1 MKLNSTSE
9 LIEKW
14 CSSNKLK
21 LNSDKTTEIIFN
33 ISRHGSPANTSC
45 RFLGLYVESSLGWL
59 THVNHVSS
67 KLSTGIYM
75 FTMLRA
81 SFVYYAHIHSHMS
94 YGLLFWGNNGMADTV
109 FKLQKRAMRTISGD
123 SQRTHCRPLFTKYR
137 ILT

>member
-9 LIEKW
+9 LIVKW

-33 ISRHGSPANTSC
+33 ICRHGSPANTSC

-59 THVNHVSS
+59 THVNNVSS
-67 KLSTGIYM
+67 KISTGIYM
-75 FTMLRA
+75 LRMLRA

-94 YGLLFWGNNGMADTV
+94 YGLLFWGNHGMAGRV
-109 FKLQKRAMRTISGD
+109 FKLQKRAIRTISGD
-123 SQRTHCRPLFTKYR
+123 SQRTHC
-137 ILT
+137 